1 MHLVTG
7 IIYIPSFLIVFPP
20 EKTARPRQGKELQ
33 MKEQELKRI
42 RAD

>member
-7 IIYIPSFLIVFPP
+7 IIYIPSFLIAFLP
-20 EKTARPRQGKELQ
+20 EKTARPHGKELQ